1 MGYDDPEGS
10 DTANTLQTSDVRRK
24 RGRRAYGWIR
34 TSTQVTF
41 WRLLE
46 AILPGP
52 AAGSRG
58 VARLEIVARASDN
71 GAFAMKDMCMRR
83 AVWGVAGSVLGG
95 KETRKR
101 VGKMS
106 DWKQL

>member
-1 MGYDDPEGS
+1 MH
-10 DTANTLQTSDVRRK
+10 
-24 RGRRAYGWIR
+24 

-58 VARLEIVARASDN
+58 VARLEMVERASDN
-71 GAFAMKDMCMRR
+71 GAFAMKDMCMQR
-83 AVWGVAGSVLGG
+83 AWAEWRGGSGSPG
-95 KETRKR
+95 KK
-101 VGKMS
+101 
-106 DWKQL
+106 